1 MLNKLLTFL
10 GLKKP
15 LTIGMKRFY
24 SIHLSQQQELA
35 YELTLHNDEGYEQLY
50 AVAEVALPTGI
61 ADATIEYIRRA
72 TYQYGVIVGVSDNSD
87 ELATKLTVTIPFS
100 PDFEVAI
107 QSIEFILTGNLDYQ
121 VGWIRSMYVGKRHND
136 YPAIKDLTY
145 RIDRVKA
152 FYPTSEENRRQ
163 GELITFKQVHYVF
176 NGTGVNVLQT
186 TSQVTPEY
194 LINHLTMME
203 QAYPLHLGTRRLM
216 MMTENQFTL
225 HSFG

>member
-1 MLNKLLTFL
+1 MLNRLLTFL
-10 GLKKP
+10 GFKKP
-15 LTIGMKRFY
+15 LTVGLKKFH
-24 SIHLSQQQELA
+24 SVHLSQQQELA
-35 YELTLHNDEGYEQLY
+35 YELTLHNIEVDGLLY
-50 AVAEVALPTGI
+50 ATAEVALPTGI

-87 ELATKLTVTIPFS
+87 ELATKLTITIPFT
-100 PDFEVAI
+100 PDFELAI

-121 VGWIRSMYVGKRHND
+121 VGWIRSMYVGKRHCD

-145 RIDRVKA
+145 RLDRVEA
-152 FYPTSEENRRQ
+152 FYPTGEENRRQ

-186 TSQVTPEY
+186 TSQVTAEY
-194 LINHLTMME
+194 LISHLTMME

-216 MMTENQFTL
+216 MMTDNQFTL
-225 HSFG
+225 YSFG